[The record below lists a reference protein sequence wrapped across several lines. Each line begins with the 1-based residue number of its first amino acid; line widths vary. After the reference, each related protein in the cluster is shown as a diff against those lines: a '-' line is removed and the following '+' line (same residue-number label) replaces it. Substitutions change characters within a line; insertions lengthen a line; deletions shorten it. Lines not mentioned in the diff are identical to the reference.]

1 MQYKSIFPDTNSPN
15 GYSSNDLLTFI
26 IPIDADQEVEQ
37 GSIYV
42 SGTLHVEKTG
52 PAPLLATDNVQY
64 DAQAGIHGF
73 IRGVVVSVDAG
84 AGDMIIENNP
94 TYSRYAKMFY
104 EANQHYITQ
113 VVQNS
118 ASMELRCGQDSY
130 TPYVLTGI
138 RNDANNA
145 NIGDNSFSFLPL
157 VSVNRTTGNL
167 GGDKIRKIKI
177 QFTLDS
183 VSSIFTNPNA
193 VAGLDFRWLDVK
205 CHYNTQPL
213 QPSQAPLQF
222 FKIINTKTV
231 INSSDV
237 NLTYQPP
244 ANVLSVSC
252 TFNKKGNTKLLMTDQ
267 LPNVTR
273 VEFAVSGADYTLKFP
288 LKSEEEIVLNYIK
301 SLNSNMM
308 ESNAIYANLLGSG
321 YGIGLNYLNPIN
333 FLQSRMSI
341 NIQSALTANEQYTM
355 YTYFTCIDAF

>member
-1 MQYKSIFPDTNSPN
+1 MQYKSVFPDTNSPN
-15 GYSSNDLLTFI
+15 GYSSNDLLTFN
-26 IPIDADQEVEQ
+26 IPIDPDQEIEQ

-73 IRGVVVSVDAG
+73 VRSVVVSVDAG
-84 AGDMIIENNP
+84 QGDMVIENNP

-118 ASMELRCGQDSY
+118 ASMELRCGQDTY
-130 TPYVLTGI
+130 TPFVLTGV
-138 RNDANNA
+138 RNDAANA
-145 NIGDNSFSFLPL
+145 NTGDNSFSFLPL
-157 VSVNRTTGNL
+157 VSVNRTTGNIS
-167 GGDKIRKIKI
+167 GEKIKMIKI

-183 VSSIFTNPNA
+183 VSSIFTNPNN
-193 VAGLDFRWLDVK
+193 VASLAFNWKDVK
-205 CHYNTQPL
+205 CHYNTQPV
-213 QPSQAPLQF
+213 QPSQSPLQF
-222 FKIINTKTV
+222 FKIISTKTV
-231 INSSDV
+231 IQSTDV

-252 TFNKKGNTKLLMTDQ
+252 SFSKKGNAKLLMTDQ
-267 LPNVTR
+267 LPNVSR
-273 VEFAVSGADYTLKFP
+273 VEFSVAGSDYTLKFP
-288 LKSEEEIVLNYIK
+288 LKSEEEIILNYIK
-301 SLNSNMM
+301 SLNNNMM

-333 FLQSRMSI
+333 FSQSRMSI
-341 NIQSALTANEQYTM
+341 NIQSALTSSDLYTM
-355 YTYFTCIDAF
+355 FTYFTCIDSF